1 MRVLPA
7 RRNRPGG
14 FVAGRPVQVGAR
26 RSASDCV
33 SRSRAVRVG
42 TVDLRSRPLVLRA
55 RQHQPARRRAR
66 EASTAAVAGDPER
79 LGGELGRRGRP
90 QNRVRRLGSSH
101 PGRPH
106 RPFGERDQPRL
117 PGSPRRAAGEGA
129 RGVPVCEALAEA
141 LSLRGLGQAPRKP
154 LDRQGGRPQGRTAD
168 PHAARRQVACLHDRR
183 VGGRRLRRVQHACL
197 QG

>member
-14 FVAGRPVQVGAR
+14 FLAGRPVQVGAR

-55 RQHQPARRRAR
+55 RQHQPTRRRAR
-66 EASTAAVAGDPER
+66 QAQPLQSPAIQSGWAASWVGVGDPR
-79 LGGELGRRGRP
+79 TVSGA
-90 QNRVRRLGSSH
+90 VGSSH

-141 LSLRGLGQAPRKP
+141 LGLRGLGQAPRKP

-168 PHAARRQVACLHDRR
+168 PHAAKRRVACLHDRR
-183 VGGRRLRRVQHACL
+183 VRGRSTPASATRLPTK
-197 QG
+197 